1 MRWLRPVAAG
11 VCVFGAA
18 VITAPGQ
25 VSTAIPHRSNQPLA
39 SNQSVGV
46 SVVAAPYIVV
56 SPEEAADR
64 YSCVIRIDATS
75 DEAGNVHYFSDWF
88 DSQSAVA
95 LLSSSAL
102 IDPAVK
108 RMLDLSPAQRWEQVV
123 VNVTAAGPRLAR
135 LEVVLRKSA
144 QARYPEDGARKTAD
158 ELLDRL
164 KRAYEASA
172 AAGRKAAEARL
183 KPIADELAAT
193 SARYGEL
200 RQRQRLI
207 RARAADAEVNSAYPA
222 QAGDQLANLRS
233 QHRILQADATRNE
246 ARLAA
251 LQPPPPQTSQ
261 WEQIVKT
268 RQNQVDELKARAKEN
283 KATTEQVQDAE
294 SRLADA
300 QAELEQAR
308 QPQSVNTGN
317 RAMESQIAGLK
328 ATLADER
335 VRLAQMDQQ
344 IAKIGDSK
352 LQVDIESLP
361 DLQNREYQ
369 ERNKVNDLQIR
380 LDAVR
385 RLAEQEPVVT
395 VTVLDGSAR

>member
-1 MRWLRPVAAG
+1 MRWLRPAAAG
-11 VCVFGAA
+11 VCVLGAA
-18 VITAPGQ
+18 VTTAHGQ
-25 VSTAIPHRSNQPLA
+25 VSAVVPQRANQP
-39 SNQSVGV
+39 VV
-46 SVVAAPYIVV
+46 SSQGGGLSAVAAPYIVV
-56 SPEEAADR
+56 RPEDASQR
-64 YSCVIRIDATS
+64 YSCVIRVDAPS
-75 DEAGNVHYFSDWF
+75 DEVGNVHYFSDWF
-88 DSQSAVA
+88 DSQSAVG

-102 IDPAVK
+102 IDPVIK
-108 RMLDLSPAQRWEQVV
+108 HVLDLSPAQRWEQVV

-135 LEVVLRKSA
+135 LEVILRKSP
-144 QARYPEDGARKTAD
+144 QARYPEDGAQKTAD

-193 SARYGEL
+193 SARYDDL
-200 RQRQRLI
+200 RQRQRAI
-207 RARAADAEVNSAYPA
+207 RARAAEAEVNSAYPA
-222 QAGDQLANLRS
+222 QAGNQLTNLRS
-233 QHRILQADATRNE
+233 QYKMLQADVARNE

-251 LQPPPPQTSQ
+251 MQPPAPQTSE

-268 RQNQVDELKARAKEN
+268 RQKQVDDLKARAKEN
-283 KATTEQVQDAE
+283 KATADQVQDAE
-294 SRLADA
+294 SKLADA

-308 QPQSVNTGN
+308 QPQTVDTGN
-317 RAMESQIAGLK
+317 RAVESQVAGLK

-335 VRLAQMDQQ
+335 VRLAQLDKQ
-344 IAKIGDSK
+344 IAKTSDSK
-352 LQVDIESLP
+352 LQADIESLP

-380 LDAVR
+380 LDAVH
-385 RLAEQEPVVT
+385 RLAEEEPVVT